1 MLSFDNDILK
11 SENDNNLNDLD
22 EEKITMIDNGIN
34 IFVNLS
40 MSENKEI
47 S

>member
-40 MSENKEI
+40 ISENKEI

>member
-11 SENDNNLNDLD
+11 SENDNNLSDLD

-40 MSENKEI
+40 ISENIEI